1 MKRRAVFAGFALT
14 AVLTLVSACQ
24 QEDSA
29 WMIKRAQ
36 LAGNEN
42 LRLKKEIE
50 QKDAQIALLT
60 QQKDAK
66 YDKIVKQKDAEVA
79 VLKQKIEQTQ
89 QKIRTLQEQF
99 DRTSEQAQRFG
110 MENQRFKEDFRQ
122 KDSQIAE
129 LQQQVNL
136 MDEKNMRTQEHKM
149 IISLMEILA
158 ECGNKL
164 AKYEPVEALPVIPFS
179 VADANEPAQQ
189 K

>member
-1 MKRRAVFAGFALT
+1 MKRQTIQTGLT
-14 AVLTLVSACQ
+14 AAIIIMLVSACQ
-24 QEDSA
+24 QDDQ
-29 WMIKRAQ
+29 MVKRAQ
-36 LAGNEN
+36 IAGYEN
-42 LRLKKEIE
+42 RSLKKEIE
-50 QKDAQIALLT
+50 QKDAEIASLK

-89 QKIRTLQEQF
+89 QKIRALQEQF

-136 MDEKNMRTQEHKM
+136 MDEKNMRNQEHKM
-149 IISLMEILA
+149 IVSLMEILA